1 MDIGILLGV
10 LGIVIGYFI
19 SKYFYDK
26 SINKQLTPFI
36 DITSSIFTDLDEE
49 VKKVL
54 NIEFKGRKVNNLTEV
69 QFLIANTGDRA
80 IRDIIKPLEI
90 TLPPQISLIDVALL
104 YVYPKGRNV
113 ILEKNENK
121 IIMNFDLLNKKEF
134 FVMKILFDGDVENL
148 DFEFRITVD
157 DLPPILHGEPLPYNL
172 IETDKP
178 KRESVFVEYIP
189 QLLGGLLLLM
199 SGISVGFLAYKSTIK
214 IPSLSFESLSSFFNG
229 VDEWLFNFELNA
241 LMISYILSFILI
253 VLGIL
258 LLIFGS
264 IEAIPFFRK
273 KRFVL
278 PDEVFQSK
286 SLLLKD

>member
-10 LGIVIGYFI
+10 IGIVIGYFI

-80 IRDIIKPLEI
+80 IRDIIQPLEL
-90 TLPPQISLIDVALL
+90 TLSPQISLIDVALL

-157 DLPPILHGEPLPYNL
+157 DLPPILHAEQLPYNL

-178 KRESVFVEYIP
+178 KKQSAFIEYIP
-189 QLLGGLLLLM
+189 QLAGGVFLLI
-199 SGISVGFLAYKSTIK
+199 SGFSVGFLAYISNIK
-214 IPSLSFESLSSFFNG
+214 IPSLSFESFSSFFNG
-229 VDEWLFNFELNA
+229 VDEWFFNFELNA
-241 LMISYILSFILI
+241 LLVSYMLSFILI